1 MLATRPRGGRL
12 PSYAQVSANAPGS
25 GFRPP
30 RSRHQWPVLTLRR
43 LLKLHPA
50 LKGDCFARLFSRSL
64 EDTVVIPA
72 RESSAKSC
80 ISTLF
85 VSCQWHQGAVL

>member
-30 RSRHQWPVLTLRR
+30 RSRHQWPVL
-43 LLKLHPA
+43 
-50 LKGDCFARLFSRSL
+50 
-64 EDTVVIPA
+64 
-72 RESSAKSC
+72 
-80 ISTLF
+80 
-85 VSCQWHQGAVL
+85 